1 MRRKKCRMEKIRQTF
16 AELENKLAVAAKHS
30 EAFTNQVDQAETL
43 FTNKCYSASFE
54 LLTVVRS
61 SSQYPEAVP
70 ERETL
75 SVSTKSS

>member
-54 LLTVVRS
+54 LRTGVRS

-70 ERETL
+70 ERDTL
-75 SVSTKSS
+75 AVSKKSS